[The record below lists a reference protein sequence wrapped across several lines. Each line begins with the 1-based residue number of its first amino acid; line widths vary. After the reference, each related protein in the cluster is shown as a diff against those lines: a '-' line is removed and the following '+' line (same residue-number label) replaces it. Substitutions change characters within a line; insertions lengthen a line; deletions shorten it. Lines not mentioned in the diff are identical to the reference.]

1 MQAKYICPNEYIYSY
16 KLLIP
21 EANNSGQYGEALA
34 DPVIAEPNEVSADT
48 FLNVGP
54 FDTRLEASN
63 LASYYR
69 SKFFRALLGARKV
82 TQHSPS
88 RVWEMIPLQ
97 DFTDQSDI
105 DWSQSVSDIDRQ
117 LYRKY
122 GLDNTEIEFIESHV
136 KEMN

>member
-1 MQAKYICPNEYIYSY
+1 
-16 KLLIP
+16 
-21 EANNSGQYGEALA
+21 
-34 DPVIAEPNEVSADT
+34 
-48 FLNVGP
+48 
-54 FDTRLEASN
+54 
-63 LASYYR
+63 
-69 SKFFRALLGARKV
+69 
-82 TQHSPS
+82 
-88 RVWEMIPLQ
+88 MIPLQ